1 MAVAFLCLTFLA
13 CDRGATGDVS
23 GASEVSALVHVDRV
37 RSTALTELLVAYG
50 TVVPAPG
57 SVRAF
62 NAPFDAVV
70 SRLHVSRGQRVNAG
84 QPLVDVSPSPDTKLL
99 IENARSALRLA
110 QGRATDAKARLELG
124 LVTRDEL
131 LLQEQA
137 LADAEAKWA
146 AYSQWADGL
155 KLTAASD
162 GVVDRMPVSE
172 GQRVPAGSLLL
183 SVVAEGRY
191 EVALGVEPEDATLI
205 AAGRRLTIEPLGE
218 TVAPSVPAAVRNVS
232 LAVDS
237 ATRLITVLAV
247 PQATSGRIVL
257 GEYVRATIPVRSGTG
272 LAVPRSAVLQQ
283 DREAVL
289 FIVRGGRA
297 LRRVVTVGVETD
309 SLVQVRGQGV
319 QPGDSVVVL
328 GNYELS
334 DGMRVR
340 TAADSLS
347 RADSAARGRGRGRG
361 GR

>member
-1 MAVAFLCLTFLA
+1 M
-13 CDRGATGDVS
+13 
-23 GASEVSALVHVDRV
+23 

-57 SVRAF
+57 SIRAF

-84 QPLVDVSPSPDTKLL
+84 QPLIDVSPSPDTKLL
-99 IENARSALRLA
+99 LEGARSALRLA
-110 QGRATDAKARLELG
+110 QGRAADAKARLELG

-146 AYSQWADGL
+146 TYSQWADGL
-155 KLTAASD
+155 KLTAATD

-172 GQRVPAGSLLL
+172 GQRVPAGNLML

-191 EVALGVEPEDATLI
+191 EAALGVEPEDAALI
-205 AAGRRLTIEPLGE
+205 AAGQSLTIEPLGE
-218 TVAPSVPAAVRNVS
+218 SAPSQTVPATVRNVS

-247 PQATSGRIVL
+247 PRTMSHRVVL

-340 TAADSLS
+340 TAADSLG
-347 RADSAARGRGRGRG
+347 RGDSAGSGRGRG